1 MGKIRLLDSN
11 TIDQIAA
18 GEVVERPLSVVKELV
33 ENSMDAG
40 ADAITVE
47 IRDGGIEFI
56 RVTDNGSGI
65 DADDMALAFER
76 HATSK
81 IRSIE
86 DLSDLH
92 SMGFRGE
99 ALASISSVSRVTLI
113 SAKKGELMGH
123 RFESDGGVAGEL
135 TEVGA
140 PQGTTVIVAHLFYN
154 VPVRRKFLKSP
165 VTEGNAVGE
174 LMEHLALSRPDI
186 SFKFVNN
193 GRTVFFTNGAGE
205 LKDVIYRIYG
215 REMAREVV
223 PVSYE
228 KDGIRIDGYLGTP
241 SINRPNR
248 NFENYFLNERYIK
261 SDVIAGG
268 LEDGYQG
275 YTMKH
280 KFPFCVISINVPAD
294 SIDVNVHPSKMDVRF
309 KDRESF
315 FAAVSEAVHNAL
327 HAQEMIPEADLS
339 GERKSI
345 RPVVDSAPEPYE
357 IKRRKDEETADSAES
372 AENSANDKAVGYSDE
387 KISIDKSSTDKS
399 SKVNGSADIE
409 SSNTAAVNKD
419 SENKESKNAEIFSVD
434 FSEDVPVLKDEK
446 KTERE
451 SPPAVPSFEVRR
463 SIEDVKPGKQIEML
477 PKERVISK
485 NARGRYELI
494 GQVFNCYWIFVYEDR
509 LYFAD
514 QHACHEKVNYEHFI
528 KAYKEHEVYKQ
539 QVDPPVVVTLS
550 NEEEEIFLRF
560 KDYLDELGF
569 EADSF
574 GGKEYAL
581 HTVPLDLYRKDAGTL
596 FLDILNDIRQRGIK
610 ATPDMIEKV
619 IASMACK
626 ASVKAGDRIQREQM
640 DTILDE
646 LLTLD
651 NPYHCP
657 HGRPTVFSVD
667 RYELEKRFKRV
678 VS

>member
-215 REMAREVV
+215 REMAKEVV

-357 IKRRKDEETADSAES
+357 IKRRKDEET
-372 AENSANDKAVGYSDE
+372 
-387 KISIDKSSTDKS
+387 
-399 SKVNGSADIE
+399 SADME
-409 SSNTAAVNKD
+409 SSETEAVNKD

-451 SPPAVPSFEVRR
+451 STPAVPSFEVRR

-581 HTVPLDLYRKDAGTL
+581 HTVPLDQYRKDAGTL

>member
-528 KAYKEHEVYKQ
+528 KAYKEHEV
-539 QVDPPVVVTLS
+539 D
-550 NEEEEIFLRF
+550 
-560 KDYLDELGF
+560 
-569 EADSF
+569 
-574 GGKEYAL
+574 
-581 HTVPLDLYRKDAGTL
+581 
-596 FLDILNDIRQRGIK
+596 
-610 ATPDMIEKV
+610 
-619 IASMACK
+619 
-626 ASVKAGDRIQREQM
+626 
-640 DTILDE
+640 
-646 LLTLD
+646 
-651 NPYHCP
+651 
-657 HGRPTVFSVD
+657 
-667 RYELEKRFKRV
+667 
-678 VS
+678 

>member
-215 REMAREVV
+215 REMAKEVV

-268 LEDGYQG
+268 LEDGYSG

-357 IKRRKDEETADSAES
+357 IKRRKDEETAD
-372 AENSANDKAVGYSDE
+372 
-387 KISIDKSSTDKS
+387 
-399 SKVNGSADIE
+399 IE
-409 SSNTAAVNKD
+409 SSKTEAVNKD

-451 SPPAVPSFEVRR
+451 STPAVPSFEVRR

-581 HTVPLDLYRKDAGTL
+581 HTVPLDQYRKDAGTL

-657 HGRPTVFSVD
+657 HGRPTVFSVE

>member
-113 SAKKGELMGH
+113 SARKGELMGH

-268 LEDGYQG
+268 LEDGYSG

-315 FAAVSEAVHNAL
+315 FAAVSDAVHTAL
-327 HAQEMIPEADLS
+327 HANEMIPEADLS

-357 IKRRKDEETADSAES
+357 TKRRKDEDT
-372 AENSANDKAVGYSDE
+372 
-387 KISIDKSSTDKS
+387 S
-399 SKVNGSADIE
+399 SKNTEPDENNAKDKGTEYADI
-409 SSNTAAVNKD
+409 STVSKD
-419 SENKESKNAEIFSVD
+419 SSKPASKNEEIFSVD
-434 FSEDVPVLKDEK
+434 FSEDTPVLKDEK
-446 KTERE
+446 KTESE
-451 SPPAVPSFEVRR
+451 STPATPSFEIRR
-463 SIEDVKPGKQIEML
+463 SIDDVKPGKQIEML

-550 NEEEEIFLRF
+550 NEEEDIFLRF

-581 HTVPLDLYRKDAGTL
+581 HTVPLDQYRKDAGTL
-596 FLDILNDIRQRGIK
+596 FLDILNDIRLRGIK
-610 ATPDMIEKV
+610 DTPDMIEKV

>member
-357 IKRRKDEETADSAES
+357 IKRRKDEET
-372 AENSANDKAVGYSDE
+372 
-387 KISIDKSSTDKS
+387 
-399 SKVNGSADIE
+399 SADIE
-409 SSNTAAVNKD
+409 SSETEAVNKD

-451 SPPAVPSFEVRR
+451 STPAVPSFEVRR

-581 HTVPLDLYRKDAGTL
+581 HTVPLDQYRKDAGTL

>member
-215 REMAREVV
+215 REMAKEVV

-315 FAAVSEAVHNAL
+315 FAAVSEAVHTAL

-357 IKRRKDEETADSAES
+357 IKRRKDEETAD
-372 AENSANDKAVGYSDE
+372 
-387 KISIDKSSTDKS
+387 
-399 SKVNGSADIE
+399 IE
-409 SSNTAAVNKD
+409 SSNKD
-419 SENKESKNAEIFSVD
+419 SAVKESKNAEIFSVD

-451 SPPAVPSFEVRR
+451 STPAVPSFEVRR

-581 HTVPLDLYRKDAGTL
+581 HTVPLDQYRKDAGTL

>member
-215 REMAREVV
+215 REMAKEVV

-357 IKRRKDEETADSAES
+357 IKRRKDEETAD
-372 AENSANDKAVGYSDE
+372 
-387 KISIDKSSTDKS
+387 
-399 SKVNGSADIE
+399 IE
-409 SSNTAAVNKD
+409 SSKTEAVNKD

-451 SPPAVPSFEVRR
+451 STPAVPSFEVRR

-581 HTVPLDLYRKDAGTL
+581 HTVPLDQYRKDAGTL

-657 HGRPTVFSVD
+657 HGRPTVFSVE

>member
-315 FAAVSEAVHNAL
+315 FAAVSEAVHTAL

-357 IKRRKDEETADSAES
+357 IKRRKDEETAD
-372 AENSANDKAVGYSDE
+372 
-387 KISIDKSSTDKS
+387 
-399 SKVNGSADIE
+399 IE
-409 SSNTAAVNKD
+409 SSNKD
-419 SENKESKNAEIFSVD
+419 SAVKESKNAEIFSVD

-451 SPPAVPSFEVRR
+451 STPAVPSFEVRR

-581 HTVPLDLYRKDAGTL
+581 HTVPLDQYRKDAGTL

>member
-357 IKRRKDEETADSAES
+357 IKRRKDEETAD
-372 AENSANDKAVGYSDE
+372 
-387 KISIDKSSTDKS
+387 
-399 SKVNGSADIE
+399 IE
-409 SSNTAAVNKD
+409 SSKTEAVNKD

-451 SPPAVPSFEVRR
+451 STPAVPSFEVRR

-581 HTVPLDLYRKDAGTL
+581 HTVPLDQYRKDAGTL

>member
-215 REMAREVV
+215 REMAKEVV

-357 IKRRKDEETADSAES
+357 IKRRKDEETAD
-372 AENSANDKAVGYSDE
+372 
-387 KISIDKSSTDKS
+387 
-399 SKVNGSADIE
+399 IE
-409 SSNTAAVNKD
+409 SSETEAVNKD

-434 FSEDVPVLKDEK
+434 FSEDVPILKDEK

-451 SPPAVPSFEVRR
+451 STPAVPSFEVRR

-581 HTVPLDLYRKDAGTL
+581 HTVPLDQYRKDAGTL

>member
-215 REMAREVV
+215 REMAKEVV

-357 IKRRKDEETADSAES
+357 IKRRKDEETAD
-372 AENSANDKAVGYSDE
+372 
-387 KISIDKSSTDKS
+387 
-399 SKVNGSADIE
+399 IE
-409 SSNTAAVNKD
+409 SSETEAVNKD

-451 SPPAVPSFEVRR
+451 STPAVPSFEVRR

-581 HTVPLDLYRKDAGTL
+581 HTVPLDQYRKDAGTL